1 MKLGMI
7 TLFSFSVIALSSASA
22 QNSTA
27 AQSTVAPSVI
37 ATQHKVAMKQFSEKL
52 QEEDL
57 GVSDTGC
64 PAGGTRNVDG
74 AKIISATALSAEKQ
88 ISQLMPLSAALAA
101 AELAKPSVCG
111 TCKQM
116 VIATPYVITA
126 PAKVSVKAFCDNRP
140 TMTVEGDFQS
150 EDQGEDYIQDV
161 LKKKNAD
168 GQRLYAG
175 CPDPCAFS
183 VYSGKRTL
191 ANGKIRLTTTVLC
204 GQPRNTG
211 ILFAKY
217 NYSYGTIVQHTCKK

>member
-1 MKLGMI
+1 MRILGLLVLMAM
-7 TLFSFSVIALSSASA
+7 TTGSAFA
-22 QNSTA
+22 QNATTA
-27 AQSTVAPSVI
+27 LTPSQSIIPN
-37 ATQHKVAMKQFSEKL
+37 QHKTAMKQFSEKL

-57 GVSDTGC
+57 GVSDAGC
-64 PAGGTRNVDG
+64 PVGGTKNIDG
-74 AKIISATALSAEKQ
+74 AKVLSSTALNAEKQ
-88 ISQLMPLSAALAA
+88 LSQLIPLSAALASS
-101 AELAKPSVCG
+101 ELAKVNACG
-111 TCKQM
+111 TCQQM
-116 VIATPYVITA
+116 AIATPYVVTA
-126 PAKVSVKAFCDNRP
+126 PAKVSAKAFCDNRP
-140 TMTVEGDFQS
+140 TVSFEGDFQD
-150 EDQGEDYIQDV
+150 EEAGEDYIQDV

-217 NYSYGTIVQHTCKK
+217 NYSYGTLVQWTCKK